1 MVSPRVHFLLL
12 WLSWIVFFVAQVLIN
27 NEMFLTILSI
37 VFSVVL
43 LLRREPGEVLLFFVG
58 FATGL
63 IIEVGLGMVT
73 RTQHWE
79 NASLFG
85 VPYWLPV
92 IWGYGFVVMRRIGNL
107 IVDWARRQE

>member
-1 MVSPRVHFLLL
+1 MVSRRVSFFLL
-12 WLSWIVFFVAQVLIN
+12 WLSWIFFFVAQV
-27 NEMFLTILSI
+27 FLKYEILLTVLSI
-37 VFSVVL
+37 VFSLFL
-43 LLRREPGEVLLFFVG
+43 LLRRESGEVLLFLVG

-63 IIEVGLGMVT
+63 IIEVGLGLVT

-79 NASLFG
+79 NASFFG

-107 IVDWARRQE
+107 IVEWAKR